1 MTSLFASMP
10 AAPHPTVGQ
19 LLKVGVSV
27 PAGLSLR
34 GQSQSLSAPC
44 DLSDRASATVRG
56 FPGGSVARKPIT
68 AQEMLARSLSR
79 ADPLEKGMAAHPS
92 TLAWETSRTGGL
104 AGCGSQGLR
113 EADTA
118 EVMERSHTPSRL
130 GKLRVEM
137 EVSELTSQCEIDYA
151 QILCCNLC

>member
-1 MTSLFASMP
+1 MTSLFASVP
-10 AAPHPTVGQ
+10 AAPHPTVSQ
-19 LLKVGVSV
+19 LPKVGVSV

-130 GKLRVEM
+130 GKLRVEK
-137 EVSELTSQCEIDYA
+137 EVSELTSQFEIDYA